1 MAIFPHLE
9 LEEVVQVNDK
19 TRLSAT
25 KSFISKGEQPV
36 TLVRIEPEA
45 GAGFVDVT
53 GPAPIKPANW
63 FLDWEYATAGIKTV
77 SVEITTD
84 GAPVVE
90 SKTIQ
95 VLTEAQD
102 NQFCKDTDLQA
113 IEHDILKWVREGR
126 ATFKD
131 VIRRAKRLIMKDL
144 EEFGV
149 VDAQGNKIT
158 EAAIVDKEEVRE
170 WATYWSLYLIFNS
183 SNNQSEDVLRKKA
196 DMYFQKGK
204 AAKNRA
210 FFRYDWNG
218 DGTIDQG
225 ERLKLSSVEVYRA

>member
-1 MAIFPHLE
+1 MAIFPHIE

-19 TRLSAT
+19 TRLNAT
-25 KSFISKGEQPV
+25 KSFISKGEEPI

-45 GAGFVDVT
+45 GAGFVDIT
-53 GPAPIKPANW
+53 GTPIKASNW
-63 FLDWEYATAGIKTV
+63 FLDWEYSTDGTKAVT
-77 SVEITTD
+77 VEITTD
-84 GAPVVE
+84 GAPVTE
-90 SKTIQ
+90 TKTIE
-95 VLTEAQD
+95 VLTELDD

-113 IEHDILKWVREGR
+113 LEHDILKWVREGR

-149 VDAQGNKIT
+149 VDSNGNKLT

-183 SNNQSEDVLRKKA
+183 SNNQAEDILKQKA
-196 DMYFQKGK
+196 SMYFQKGK
-204 AAKNRA
+204 DSRTKAY
-210 FFRYDWNG
+210 FRYDWNG
-218 DGTIDQG
+218 DGTIELG
-225 ERLKLSSVEVYRA
+225 ERMRLSAIEVYRE